1 MIFIAFTQAR
11 SRARGRKPEIGLF
24 TELSQENGE
33 KLLGSFPLVWDSIRV
48 VNKRQ
53 AVVSQREEITQPPER
68 HQDALRGIH
77 CRIPSRSLNSH
88 FDSAFRKCACKNLE
102 SYINAIHVRI
112 SGPRHCHTIIYVN
125 SKMLHS
131 QFSPSSQCDEQT
143 TTSSMSSETSGFLL
157 LLTLH

>member
-1 MIFIAFTQAR
+1 MIFITFTQAR
-11 SRARGRKPEIGLF
+11 SRARGRKPKIGLF

-77 CRIPSRSLNSH
+77 CRIPSRS
-88 FDSAFRKCACKNLE
+88 FKFAFRL
-102 SYINAIHVRI
+102 RI
-112 SGPRHCHTIIYVN
+112 SEMRLQKLEV
-125 SKMLHS
+125 LHKCKTCPHFRAS
-131 QFSPSSQCDEQT
+131 TLSNNHLCQFKNVAQPILPIV
-143 TTSSMSSETSGFLL
+143 SM
-157 LLTLH
+157 